1 MSTEGGDMR
10 GRKWILLVGCFAVS
24 IVGASA
30 VKAGGGG
37 SIESGTISFVGS
49 LVEPT
54 CDISSAQDLIGPV
67 ANAAQTRQSYRRSCS
82 GGTSESPVNASRT
95 YSTSVVHLSSSE
107 SDQVL
112 RYFAGYVRS
121 AQSSTADPVLVTQTY
136 E

>member
-1 MSTEGGDMR
+1 MC
-10 GRKWILLVGCFAVS
+10 GRKWVLLIGCFVVS
-24 IVGASA
+24 VFGASA

-37 SIESGTISFVGS
+37 TIEGGTITFVGM

-54 CDISSAQDLIGPV
+54 CNISTASDLLSPV
-67 ANAAQTRQSYRRSCS
+67 ASAAGMRQSYRRSCS
-82 GGTSESPVNASRT
+82 GTAQAPVNASRT
-95 YSTSVVHLSSSE
+95 YSTSVVHLSSAE